1 MAAMN
6 FDTSPDSS
14 SEISQLKARV
24 NALESTVA
32 QHEISRKVKDKEI
45 EFMLNQL
52 CGLQARFEDYVFKKN
67 AEFSTS
73 TISQDAPRISKDVS
87 RLEQKLDTM
96 LPDFKPQ
103 VNNIDSKVDGIE
115 SSLDDIKS
123 GLVALLQDRLN
134 ELRID
139 NAELED

>member
-14 SEISQLKARV
+14 SEISRLKARV

-32 QHEISRKVKDKEI
+32 QHEISRKVKDKEL

-52 CGLQARFEDYVFKKN
+52 RGSQTRFQDYVFKKN
-67 AEFSTS
+67 AEFSAS
-73 TISQDAPRISKDVS
+73 TISQDVPKISKNVS
-87 RLEQKLDTM
+87 KLEQKLDM
-96 LPDFKPQ
+96 LPAVKSQ
-103 VNNIDSKVDGIE
+103 VNNIDSKVDRIE
-115 SSLDDIKS
+115 SSLDDVKS